1 MRVKRALGWVVVAG
15 AIELVART
23 LAYAFS
29 PDPRAEAFG
38 HVTGGPRPVV
48 VAAVALLLAA
58 LLSGTVLWLSA
69 LGVRERHRLRRD
81 AGAGPRLRLGGMATR
96 AVALFVAN
104 SIVFTAIESTIHV
117 EEGLGFH
124 GMHCILGPVHRDALP
139 LIAALALIA
148 SALIEAIHHAVA
160 FGRRIVAAE
169 GVRRR
174 VVRAVHPALVRLAG
188 STTYAFA
195 ARVVRGD
202 RGPPAS
208 SFC

>member
-1 MRVKRALGWVVVAG
+1 MRVRRALGWVVVAA

-48 VAAVALLLAA
+48 VAAVALALAA
-58 LLSGTVLWLSA
+58 LLSGAVLWLSA

-81 AGAGPRLRLGGMATR
+81 PGAGPRLRLGRLARRAAT
-96 AVALFVAN
+96 LFVVN
-104 SIVFTAIESTIHV
+104 SIAFTVIESTIHV

-139 LIAALALIA
+139 FIAALALVA
-148 SALIEAIHHAVA
+148 AALVEAVQHAVA
-160 FGRRIVAAE
+160 FGRRVVAAE

-174 VVRAVHPALVRLAG
+174 LPRTPRAALVRLARVA
-188 STTYAFA
+188 TYAIEA
-195 ARVVRGD
+195 PAVRGD
-202 RGPPAS
+202 RGPPVL
-208 SFC
+208 SFG